1 MTAKEVYQ
9 KVSPSVVGV
18 VATITDQEG
27 NSSTDQGSGIVATK
41 DGYIITNSHVVND
54 SRGTQVKV
62 VTKDEEEYTGT
73 VIGYDR
79 NTDLAI
85 VKIDAEDLVPAEF
98 GDADA
103 MEVGDTVLA
112 IGNPGGLEYA
122 SSMTRGIVSAL
133 NRKLSSNSDN
143 GMTYIQ
149 TDAAIN
155 PGNSGGALVNEYGQV
170 IGINS
175 SKLVAEDFEGMGFA
189 IPVSKAPGYSEQP
202 NESRLCRRPNSSGNY
217 RPRYYGTTG

>member
-1 MTAKEVYQ
+1 
-9 KVSPSVVGV
+9 
-18 VATITDQEG
+18 
-27 NSSTDQGSGIVATK
+27 
-41 DGYIITNSHVVND
+41 
-54 SRGTQVKV
+54 
-62 VTKDEEEYTGT
+62 
-73 VIGYDR
+73 
-79 NTDLAI
+79 
-85 VKIDAEDLVPAEF
+85 
-98 GDADA
+98 

-112 IGNPGGLEYA
+112 IGNPGGLDYA
-122 SSMTRGIVSAL
+122 SSMTRGIISAL

-189 IPVSKAPGYSEQP
+189 IPVSKAQDILNSLIKVGYVEGRT
-202 NESRLCRRPNSSGNY
+202 RLGITGRDITAQQAEF
-217 RPRYYGTTG
+217 YGVPQGLSLIHI